1 MVKRRDLVSE
11 VERAGLTN
19 KGGANHDVFAGNGHR
34 TTIPRHR
41 EISDKLADEIRKQA
55 GIKRK

>member
-11 VERAGLTN
+11 VEAAGLVS
-19 KGGANHDVFAGNGHR
+19 KGGAKHEKFEGNGHR

-41 EISDKLADEIRKQA
+41 EIDERLAKEIRKQA
-55 GIKRK
+55 GITKE